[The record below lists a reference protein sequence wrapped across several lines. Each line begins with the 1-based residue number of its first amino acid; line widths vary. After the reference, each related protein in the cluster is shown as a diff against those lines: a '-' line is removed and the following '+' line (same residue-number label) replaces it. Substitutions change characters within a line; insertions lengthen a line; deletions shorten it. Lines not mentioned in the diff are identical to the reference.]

1 MKGEGNMKISKKI
14 SAITLAALF
23 SLLFAMTAFG
33 ATGKVTG
40 LKQEKAS
47 TTTVSIAWDNYLGT
61 NVKYIIETS
70 YDNQTFTRTDSSYS
84 ASDLLYVKAL
94 KPVYVRVKA
103 VSTTNENK
111 VYAISDSI
119 QVASVPADVKD
130 LRQTT
135 ATTSSITISW
145 TASEGA
151 TSYEIV
157 RFVNNNE
164 YVVGSTTSTTYTV
177 DGFNNKLKNDTCVGV
192 RPVRTVNGFSAKTTG
207 FYNTEYL
214 SPYKINLVPEKVQG
228 LAITNYYNSLKEVTF
243 GFTQPE
249 YHDGYVYE
257 LYTYKNKKVSSG
269 NITSTSYNLL
279 KNIKNQFYK
288 LRVRAYV
295 TIDNKNYYGAWSDYT
310 VFALQPKV
318 GLKKSGKKLKITWK
332 KVSGAKNYTVYMST
346 SKTGG
351 YKKLTTTKKRA
362 YTAKKF
368 KKKKLNKKK
377 TYYVYVVA
385 NRKEGKKTYKSKAVN
400 CYYLY

>member
-1 MKGEGNMKISKKI
+1 MKISKKI
-14 SAITLAALF
+14 SVITLAAFF

-103 VSTTNENK
+103 VSTTNENT

-177 DGFNNKLKNDTCVGV
+177 DGFNNKLQNDTCVGV

>member
-1 MKGEGNMKISKKI
+1 MKISKKI
-14 SAITLAALF
+14 SVITLAALF

-103 VSTTNENK
+103 VSTTNENT

-177 DGFNNKLKNDTCVGV
+177 DGFNNKLKNDTYVGV

-257 LYTYKNKKVSSG
+257 LYTYKKKKVSSG
-269 NITSTSYNLL
+269 NLSSISYNTL

-288 LRVRAYV
+288 LRVKAYV

-332 KVSGAKNYTVYMST
+332 KVSGAKNYWW
-346 SKTGG
+346 
-351 YKKLTTTKKRA
+351 LQE
-362 YTAKKF
+362 
-368 KKKKLNKKK
+368 
-377 TYYVYVVA
+377 TYY
-385 NRKEGKKTYKSKAVN
+385 NKEA
-400 CYYLY
+400 CLYS

>member
-1 MKGEGNMKISKKI
+1 MKISKKI
-14 SAITLAALF
+14 SVITLAALF

-70 YDNQTFTRTDSSYS
+70 YDNQAFTRTDSSYS

-103 VSTTNENK
+103 VSTTNENT

-243 GFTQPE
+243 GFAQPE

>member
-1 MKGEGNMKISKKI
+1 MKISKKI
-14 SAITLAALF
+14 SVITLAALF
-23 SLLFAMTAFG
+23 SLLFAMTTFG

-61 NVKYIIETS
+61 NVKYIIEKS

-207 FYNTEYL
+207 FYNTESL

-243 GFTQPE
+243 GFIQPE